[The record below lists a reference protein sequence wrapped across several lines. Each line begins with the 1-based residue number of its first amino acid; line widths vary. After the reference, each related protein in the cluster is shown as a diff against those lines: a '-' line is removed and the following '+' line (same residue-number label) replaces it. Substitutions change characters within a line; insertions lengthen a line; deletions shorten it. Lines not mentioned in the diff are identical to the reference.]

1 MFRVEMWNGQNGEH
15 AGLFEWET
23 GECWLLKQLCVWL
36 PVQLGPILFFF
47 LNPSWSLLG
56 ARCLGPVSLAP
67 DPDVLFSLLTLPCRP

>member
-47 LNPSWSLLG
+47 FKSQLVPSGGQMPGS
-56 ARCLGPVSLAP
+56 RVSG
-67 DPDVLFSLLTLPCRP
+67 TRP